1 MKEDGKPYLSV
12 QIIFRTAARRVGLTG
27 ISPHVC
33 RHTFASRLAMAG
45 VDLRTIQELGRWASL
60 SMVQRYSSLS
70 KTHKSEAI
78 EKLSENSPAIFTT
91 PDAETQ
97 QCALMQVAINA

>member
-1 MKEDGKPYLSV
+1 VPEDNIRK
-12 QIIFRTAARRVGLTG
+12 RAGLTG

-60 SMVQRYSSLS
+60 SMVQRYANLS
-70 KTHKSEAI
+70 KIHKAEAI
-78 EKLSENSPAIFTT
+78 EKLAETSPAIFTT
-91 PDAETQ
+91 PAGEK
-97 QCALMQVAINA
+97 QCGVQMKIAINS